1 MEVDLEQV
9 ASAVSLIKQGF
20 AAGRNTWNNRAK
32 IATRAFAFA
41 GRFKAR
47 ITEAARKD
55 WRTYAD
61 MRLRYRIALTAFMVN
76 YLAAFAWDII
86 AGQPPMWMTVI
97 PTLGFVLTVSY
108 VGYLGIKRAVS
119 AKRCLSVR

>member
-1 MEVDLEQV
+1 MLKTGE
-9 ASAVSLIKQGF
+9 SATVIIAHTGVTS
-20 AAGRNTWNNRAK
+20 AAAL
-32 IATRAFAFA
+32 
-41 GRFKAR
+41 
-47 ITEAARKD
+47 KD

-97 PTLGFVLTVSY
+97 PTLGFILTVSY

>member
-1 MEVDLEQV
+1 MLKTGE
-9 ASAVSLIKQGF
+9 SATVI
-20 AAGRNTWNNRAK
+20 
-32 IATRAFAFA
+32 IAHTGVTSA
-41 GRFKAR
+41 
-47 ITEAARKD
+47 AARKD

-76 YLAAFAWDII
+76 YLAAFAWD